1 MSKLK
6 TIFMGTPD
14 FAVPCLEVLQAKTE
28 VLAVI
33 TQPDRPKGRG
43 HNLQASPVKQKALEY
58 NLPVLQPEKIKTEE
72 FTAELEKLQ
81 PDLIVVVAF
90 GQILSQRIL
99 DIPPL
104 GCVNVHASL
113 LPRYRGAAPIH
124 WSIINGENETGVTTM
139 LMDAGL
145 DTGDMLLKDK
155 VAITE
160 EMTTEEL
167 HDQLMA
173 MGGKLLAETIDGLAN
188 GTITPE
194 KQDDSISNYA
204 GMLNKETGHIDWS
217 KSAVEIHNLIRG
229 LNSWPVA
236 WSMKDGKNYKFWRT
250 KVENSNSDKTPG
262 TVVEL
267 RKNSFCIAT
276 GEGLLEVLEIQP
288 PSKKRMSAGDLLR
301 GHGVAVGDIFN

>member
-124 WSIINGENETGVTTM
+124 WSIINGEKETGVTTM

-155 VAITE
+155 VTITE

-250 KVENSNSDKTPG
+250 KVENSNSDKVPG

-267 RKNSFCIAT
+267 RKNSFCLAT

>member
-124 WSIINGENETGVTTM
+124 WSIINGEKETGVTTM

-250 KVENSNSDKTPG
+250 KVENRNSDKAPG

-267 RKNSFCIAT
+267 RKNSFCLAT

>member
-72 FTAELEKLQ
+72 FTAELERLQ

-124 WSIINGENETGVTTM
+124 WSIINGEKETGVTTM

-167 HDQLMA
+167 HDQLMP
-173 MGGKLLAETIDGLAN
+173 MGGRLLAETIDGLAN

-236 WSMKDGKNYKFWRT
+236 WSMKDGKNYKFWHT
-250 KVENSNSDKTPG
+250 KVENSNSDKAPG

-267 RKNSFCIAT
+267 RKNSFCLAT

>member
-124 WSIINGENETGVTTM
+124 WSIINGEKETGVTTM

-155 VAITE
+155 VTITE

-250 KVENSNSDKTPG
+250 KVENGSSDKAPG

-267 RKNSFCIAT
+267 RKNSFCLAT

>member
-124 WSIINGENETGVTTM
+124 WSIINGEKETGVTTM

-155 VAITE
+155 VTITE

-250 KVENSNSDKTPG
+250 KVENSNSDKASG

>member
-72 FTAELEKLQ
+72 LTAELERLQ

-124 WSIINGENETGVTTM
+124 WSIINGEKETGVTTM

-204 GMLNKETGHIDWS
+204 GMLNKETGHVDWS

-236 WSMKDGKNYKFWRT
+236 WSMKDGKIYKFWRT
-250 KVENSNSDKTPG
+250 KVENRNSDKAPG

-267 RKNSFCIAT
+267 RKNSFCLAT